1 MRPSLLKQNTNDK
14 VFWFQDCPDGSDESE
29 AVCDEAL
36 VRRRKEDK
44 ARIVSGGLQIARE
57 EVIETES
64 DEDNDDH
71 DDLMRLNPCSVW
83 PPVCGQVCIS
93 EPHQVK
99 QTQIIVWREIRESS
113 RNSLLLII
121 SGSALQVRV
130 CSRLRP

>member
-1 MRPSLLKQNTNDK
+1 M
-14 VFWFQDCPDGSDESE
+14 
-29 AVCDEAL
+29 CDEGL

-99 QTQIIVWREIRESS
+99 QTQIIVWKEIEFTFVDNFRIRVTSAS
-113 RNSLLLII
+113 VFKVTSLIHRYGL
-121 SGSALQVRV
+121 
-130 CSRLRP
+130 